1 MKRTIQTVEDIVGW
15 RLCVGCGACKSVS
28 KEYPIELANI
38 DDAGIRPYYTGKT
51 PSVDSQVLKICP
63 GLMVGRYEEDGV
75 NVPWT
80 DDWGPILDVWE
91 GYAADEQI
99 RFSGSSGGAATALA
113 LYCTEKFGM
122 SGVIHIGEDSRL
134 SLQNRTYIS
143 TSREEIVKHTGSRYA
158 PASPCDVAEEI
169 TAIDG
174 KWAFIGK
181 PCDIAGMR
189 NRAVESKL
197 LKERLGCLI
206 GIFCAGTPSTKGTKE
221 LIRGMGVDPAEVKSF
236 RYRGNGWPGKT
247 AIVDKSNNV
256 LPVERTYK
264 ESWGFLQKYRPFRC
278 YLCPDGT
285 SEAADIS
292 CGDPWYRK
300 IGEDENGMSL
310 VIARTKRGQE
320 VISGAISE
328 GYLYLEKRSTE
339 IIAKSQPNLIGKRGS
354 IWGRMAAM
362 RIFGLPV
369 PEYQSVPLFRC
380 WMRLSAKDK
389 IKSFTG
395 TIKRIVGRKYFF
407 PERIQ

>member
-1 MKRTIQTVEDIVGW
+1 M
-15 RLCVGCGACKSVS
+15 
-28 KEYPIELANI
+28 
-38 DDAGIRPYYTGKT
+38 
-51 PSVDSQVLKICP
+51 
-63 GLMVGRYEEDGV
+63 
-75 NVPWT
+75 
-80 DDWGPILDVWE
+80 
-91 GYAADEQI
+91 
-99 RFSGSSGGAATALA
+99 
-113 LYCTEKFGM
+113 
-122 SGVIHIGEDSRL
+122 
-134 SLQNRTYIS
+134 
-143 TSREEIVKHTGSRYA
+143 
-158 PASPCDVAEEI
+158 
-169 TAIDG
+169 
-174 KWAFIGK
+174 
-181 PCDIAGMR
+181 
-189 NRAVESKL
+189 
-197 LKERLGCLI
+197 
-206 GIFCAGTPSTKGTKE
+206 
-221 LIRGMGVDPAEVKSF
+221 
-236 RYRGNGWPGKT
+236 
-247 AIVDKSNNV
+247 